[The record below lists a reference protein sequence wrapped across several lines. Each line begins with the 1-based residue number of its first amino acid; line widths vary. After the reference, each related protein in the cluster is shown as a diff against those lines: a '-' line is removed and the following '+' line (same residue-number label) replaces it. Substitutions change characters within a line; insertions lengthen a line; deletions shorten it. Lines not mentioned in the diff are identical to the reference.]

1 MPEARIP
8 ANTFR
13 LKHKSQEAALQRIFA
28 ASLTKTAEV
37 YNVPRGTAYLT
48 SQQVLLY
55 VTYLVFYVLL
65 ARILNQTEVG
75 EVAVLA
81 LIQALLTGLISGSLP
96 LAATRFISRSI
107 VAGDAQ
113 AAAGV
118 ARVTLRLSLSLATPV
133 VALAILFSPY
143 LSGFL
148 RGAADP
154 TNLLLVTFIAS
165 FFLDLTLL
173 YTAFFIG
180 VGRYA
185 QTLYQNALFVPVSRG
200 LGLVLAYYGFG
211 LFGIGPLR
219 VLGIVM
225 GWAVGGIATVV
236 LSVYLWHGQLPRG
249 ASYPLRPILTFSL
262 PVFASALITL
272 GQQWGDLG
280 IIYLLLGA
288 TILGPYYLV
297 VSSVNFLSVLWMPVN
312 QAIYPALSAAH
323 STGDPRE
330 VSDRLATAFRLINL
344 TVLPIAAALAA
355 ITPTALD
362 IVYGPSYV
370 GEALT
375 LSILSLSSI
384 FVAQGVLLV
393 TTLQAVGHARRYLA
407 VTLVSTIVFVGF
419 VALAAVPIG
428 TLAGAIG
435 RAVLSILIVAL
446 ARFSLRHEVSTHIDS
461 ALSKAVPLAMGV
473 ALPLLAIDQFFLMHP
488 PFRPAFQLIILFGAF
503 VVLYGGISRQL
514 RVFHHGD
521 FAMLHDVLPE
531 RLRPILK
538 IVQGIIV
545 SGAA

>member
-1 MPEARIP
+1 
-8 ANTFR
+8 
-13 LKHKSQEAALQRIFA
+13 
-28 ASLTKTAEV
+28 LTKTAEL

-55 VTYLVFYVLL
+55 VVYLVFYVLL
-65 ARILNQTEVG
+65 ARILNKTEVG

-118 ARVTLRLSLSLATPV
+118 ARVTLRLSLALALPV
-133 VALAILFSPY
+133 VVLAVLFSPY
-143 LSGFL
+143 LAGFL
-148 RGAADP
+148 RGATDP
-154 TNLLLVTFIAS
+154 VNLLLVTFVAS
-165 FFLDLTLL
+165 LFLDLTLL

-185 QTLYQNALFVPVSRG
+185 QTLYQNALFVPLSRG
-200 LGLVLAYYGFG
+200 LGLVLAFYGF
-211 LFGIGPLR
+211 R
-219 VLGIVM
+219 VLGIVS
-225 GWAVGGIATVV
+225 GWAIGGIATLI
-236 LSVYLWHGQLPRG
+236 LSVYLWHGQLPKG
-249 ASYPLRPILTFSL
+249 GSFPVRPILVFSL

-272 GQQWGDLG
+272 GQQWGDMG
-280 IIYLLLGA
+280 IIYVLLGP

-330 VSDRLATAFRLINL
+330 VSDRLGTAFRLINL
-344 TVLPIAAALAA
+344 TVLPISAALAV

-362 IVYGPSYV
+362 IVYGQSYV

-393 TTLQAVGHARRYLA
+393 TTMQAVGHTRQYLG
-407 VTLVSTIVFVGF
+407 VTLASTLVFMGFVGLG
-419 VALAAVPIG
+419 ALPLG

-435 RAVLSILIVAL
+435 RALLSILIVVL
-446 ARFSLRHEVSTHIDS
+446 AKLTLRREISTHVNS
-461 ALSKAVPLAMGV
+461 ALSKAIPLAVGV
-473 ALPLLAIDQFFLMHP
+473 ALPLLALDQFFLMSH
-488 PFRPAFQLIILFGAF
+488 PFRPIFQLIILFGLF

-521 FAMLHDVLPE
+521 FAMLHDVLPG

-538 IVQGIIV
+538 MIQRIIV
-545 SGAA
+545 SGTS

>member
-1 MPEARIP
+1 
-8 ANTFR
+8 
-13 LKHKSQEAALQRIFA
+13 
-28 ASLTKTAEV
+28 LTKTAEV

-55 VTYLVFYVLL
+55 VVYLAFYVLL
-65 ARILNQTEVG
+65 ARILNKTEIG

-81 LIQALLTGLISGSLP
+81 LVQALFTGLISGSLP

-107 VAGDAQ
+107 VGGDAQ

-118 ARVTLRLSLSLATPV
+118 ARVTLRLSLALALPV
-133 VALAILFSPY
+133 VVLAVLFSPY
-143 LSGFL
+143 LAGFL

-154 TNLLLVTFIAS
+154 VDLLLVTFIAS
-165 FFLDLTLL
+165 LFLDLTLL

-185 QTLYQNALFVPVSRG
+185 QTLYQNALFVPLSRG
-200 LGLVLAYYGFG
+200 LGLVLAFYGF
-211 LFGIGPLR
+211 R
-219 VLGIVM
+219 VLGIVS
-225 GWAVGGIATVV
+225 GWAIGGIATLI
-236 LSVYLWHGQLPRG
+236 LSVYLWHGQLPKG
-249 ASYPLRPILTFSL
+249 GNFPVRPILVFTL
-262 PVFASALITL
+262 PIFASALITL
-272 GQQWGDLG
+272 GQQWGDMG
-280 IIYLLLGA
+280 IIYVLLGP

-297 VSSVNFLSVLWMPVN
+297 VSSVNFLSVLWIPVN

-323 STGDPRE
+323 STGDPKE

-344 TVLPIAAALAA
+344 TVLPISAALAA

-362 IVYGPSYV
+362 IVYGGSYV
-370 GEALT
+370 SEALT

-393 TTLQAVGHARRYLA
+393 TTLQAVGHTRRYLA

-419 VALAAVPIG
+419 VGLAALPIG

-435 RAVLSILIVAL
+435 RALLSILIVAL

-461 ALSKAVPLAMGV
+461 ALSKAIALAGGV
-473 ALPLLAIDQFFLMHP
+473 GLPLLALDQFFLMFH
-488 PFRPAFQLIILFGAF
+488 PFRPIFQLITLFGLF
-503 VVLYGGISRQL
+503 VLLYGGLSREL

-521 FAMLHDVLPE
+521 FAMLHGVLP
-531 RLRPILK
+531 RSLRPVLK
-538 IVQGIIV
+538 IVQDIIV
-545 SGAA
+545 STKN

>member
-1 MPEARIP
+1 M
-8 ANTFR
+8 
-13 LKHKSQEAALQRIFA
+13 
-28 ASLTKTAEV
+28 TKTAEV

-55 VTYLVFYVLL
+55 VVYLFFYVLL
-65 ARILNQTEVG
+65 ARILNRTEVG

-81 LIQALLTGLISGSLP
+81 LIQALFTGLISGSLP
-96 LAATRFISRSI
+96 LAATRFISRNL
-107 VAGDAQ
+107 VTGDSQ

-118 ARVTLRLSLSLATPV
+118 ARVTLRLSL
-133 VALAILFSPY
+133 ALAVPLVAIAVLFSPY

-148 RGAADP
+148 KGAADP
-154 TNLLLVTFIAS
+154 ENLLLVTFIAS
-165 FFLDLTLL
+165 FFLDLMLL

-185 QTLYQNALFVPVSRG
+185 QTLYQNALFVPLSRG
-200 LGLVLAYYGFG
+200 LGLVLAYYGIG
-211 LFGIGPLR
+211 VLGIAPLR
-219 VLGIVM
+219 VLGIVT
-225 GWAVGGIATVV
+225 GWAVGGIATVI
-236 LSVYLWHGQLPRG
+236 LSVYLWQGELPRG
-249 ASYPLRPILTFSL
+249 GSYPIRPILAFSL

-280 IIYLLLGA
+280 IIYVLLGA
-288 TILGPYYLV
+288 TILGPYYIV

-344 TVLPIAAALAA
+344 TVLPISAALSV

-362 IVYGPSYV
+362 IVYGQSYV

-393 TTLQAVGHARRYLA
+393 TTMQAVGHTRQYLG
-407 VTLVSTIVFVGF
+407 VTLASTLVFMGFVGLG
-419 VALAAVPIG
+419 ALPLG
-428 TLAGAIG
+428 TVAGAIG
-435 RAVLSILIVAL
+435 RALLSILIVAL
-446 ARFSLRHEVSTHIDS
+446 AKLTLRREISTHVNS
-461 ALSKAVPLAMGV
+461 ALSKAIPLALGV
-473 ALPLLAIDQFFLMHP
+473 ALPLLALDQFFLMFH
-488 PFRPAFQLIILFGAF
+488 PFRSIFQLIILFGLF

-521 FAMLHDVLPE
+521 FAMLHDVLPT

-538 IVQGIIV
+538 MIQSIIV
-545 SGAA
+545 SGKS